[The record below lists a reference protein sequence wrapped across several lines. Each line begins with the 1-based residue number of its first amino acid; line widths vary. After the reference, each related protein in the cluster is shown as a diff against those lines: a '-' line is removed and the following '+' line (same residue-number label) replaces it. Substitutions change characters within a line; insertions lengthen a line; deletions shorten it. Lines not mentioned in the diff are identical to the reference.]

1 MDTPA
6 PEQPGQ
12 AEQPGHTEQP
22 QEASRPA
29 AARRRRT
36 LSPWW
41 HLLIALV
48 VLALVQSFLVKVY
61 QVPSG
66 SMEQTLQV
74 GDRGLVNRLAYL
86 GGGPAR
92 GDVVAFV
99 ADEAWKGSGADDPLT
114 VITAIKWVGG
124 LFGLGPGT
132 DHTLVKRVIGVPGDV
147 VSCCDADGRV
157 LVNGEPLDE
166 PYVYGNQLFE
176 PGALDCATTPASG
189 RCFGEVVVPEDAYL
203 VMGDHR
209 GSSADSV
216 VACRG
221 STAALAGA
229 DCARFVPRGQLV
241 GRAFFVVL
249 PPGRFGPVE

>member
-1 MDTPA
+1 MDSHTTGAPA
-6 PEQPGQ
+6 PAPRGV
-12 AEQPGHTEQP
+12 G
-22 QEASRPA
+22 
-29 AARRRRT
+29 RRRRGI
-36 LSPWW
+36 SPWW

-92 GDVVAFV
+92 GDVVVFV
-99 ADEAWKGSGADDPLT
+99 ADEAWAGDAAAEPFT
-114 VITAIKWVGG
+114 PITAIKWVGG
-124 LFGLGPGT
+124 LFGVGPGT
-132 DHTLVKRVIGVPGDV
+132 EHSLVKRVIGLPGDV
-147 VSCCDADGRV
+147 VSCCDVEGRV

-166 PYVYGNQLFE
+166 SYVFENQPFE
-176 PGALDCATTPASG
+176 SGVLDCATTPASS
-189 RCFGEVVVPEDAYL
+189 RCFGDVAVPDDAYFVL
-203 VMGDHR
+203 GDHR
-209 GSSADSV
+209 ADSADSV
-216 VACRG
+216 IACRG

-229 DCARFVPRGQLV
+229 DCARFVQRAQLV

-249 PPGRFGPVE
+249 PLGRMGPIA